1 MKNRRRSIRNVPPF
15 IDNASGVPANSA
27 KFDYTVQNGLCR
39 VPKDF
44 NAP

>member
-15 IDNASGVPANSA
+15 IDNASGVPTNSA
-27 KFDYTVQNGLCR
+27 IFDYTVQNGQCG
-39 VPKDF
+39 VPKDV